1 MYIAAY
7 RVPVSRPDDLDPI
20 PDNLG
25 FVYAVEKSDMDARQI
40 DFRAFESL
48 TRARNA
54 QLPPTLDYGGFYQFH
69 APDDRNFSIWFQL
82 SGQKY
87 QARVVDLGAPLGDLA
102 TLPLVSGEYMTS
114 PGGGHDGLIE
124 IRQPGGEA
132 VPLVLDY
139 RDAKHPKRT
148 ENKAAFAKPW
158 IDRTLAL
165 FALAPRL
172 GQLEQPRDMYAAL
185 ADGAL
190 LYDEMLRLN
199 TDRHGPV
206 LAPAVLSGL
215 ALIGVDFSVPR
226 EELLEWLSNPEFTPY
241 PATAQALLLLRR
253 RLKAPVFLDVIS
265 FNYDTAAGASPRVV
279 TEVKPDVLKR
289 AILEGFNVRYGTA
302 ASTFEEILN
311 PI

>member
-1 MYIAAY
+1 M
-7 RVPVSRPDDLDPI
+7 
-20 PDNLG
+20 
-25 FVYAVEKSDMDARQI
+25 AVD
-40 DFRAFESL
+40 
-48 TRARNA
+48 
-54 QLPPTLDYGGFYQFH
+54 
-69 APDDRNFSIWFQL
+69 
-82 SGQKY
+82 
-87 QARVVDLGAPLGDLA
+87 PLGLFGARA

-114 PGGGHDGLIE
+114 LGGGHDGLIE

-139 RDAKHPKRT
+139 RDAKHPIRT
-148 ENKAAFAKPW
+148 ENKAAFAQPW

-165 FALAPRL
+165 FALASRL
-172 GQLEQPRDMYAAL
+172 DQLARPRDTHAAL
-185 ADGAL
+185 ADGVL

-199 TDRHGPV
+199 TDQHGPV

-215 ALIGVDFSVPR
+215 GLIGVDFSVPR
-226 EELLEWLSNPEFTPY
+226 AELLEWLSNPEFTPY

-265 FNYDTAAGASPRVV
+265 FNYDTAAGVSPRVV
-279 TEVKPDVLKR
+279 TEVQPDVLKR

-302 ASTFEEILN
+302 ASTFEEILT